1 MTEINNQKRTSKY
14 IRMEAHW
21 GRGIKGTEMLK
32 KRITTTLRAALIL
45 IAVEDLNAL
54 RTLFKT
60 ISNLTSKSV
69 SMQKKS

>member
-1 MTEINNQKRTSKY
+1 
-14 IRMEAHW
+14 MEAQS

-32 KRITTTLRAALIL
+32 KRITTTLRAALKL
-45 IAVEDLNAL
+45 IAIEDLNAL

-60 ISNLTSKSV
+60 ITNLTSKSV